1 MKTMFLA
8 VGLVIT
14 PAAFSQDRGGIPI
27 AEDAKFAWHENVG
40 YINFADAGEPVGS
53 QAVRVGGTFL
63 SGFAWG
69 ENIGWINFGDG
80 SPADGVA
87 YANETGEDFGVNV
100 DPETGDLFGLAWAEN
115 VGWINFDTR
124 ASLGPFSQQ
133 ARIDLPSLRFRGYAW
148 GENIGWLNLDD
159 TEVFVGLRCVADWDG
174 DGAVGPADV
183 VMYAMEADGG
193 LGFTDLD
200 DDGDTDAFDL
210 ILLLEISDR
219 TCP

>member
-27 AEDAKFAWHENVG
+27 AENAKFAWHENVG

-63 SGFAWG
+63 SGF
-69 ENIGWINFGDG
+69 
-80 SPADGVA
+80 
-87 YANETGEDFGVNV
+87 
-100 DPETGDLFGLAWAEN
+100 
-115 VGWINFDTR
+115 
-124 ASLGPFSQQ
+124 
-133 ARIDLPSLRFRGYAW
+133 AW

-200 DDGDTDAFDL
+200 DDGDIDAFDL